1 MLSVFAS
8 LRGDKQ
14 SKVGGGA
21 KGLRWTNRHD
31 ETVGQ
36 EGTVEGQIGAKSDWP
51 AGNQGKSREIKPPC
65 GKFFSERS
73 GELRTDL
80 RKLR

>member
-51 AGNQGKSREIKPPC
+51 
-65 GKFFSERS
+65 ERS